1 MENTQKKKSN
11 KLSEPLPLK
20 WLYITLAAV
29 ILFQVLIV
37 TFNFAVKKTGF
48 HSDEMW
54 SYGFANSFYTPYMY
68 EFSDGTSSMNM
79 WRDGAD
85 FGNYITVQPGQQ
97 FRFDSVWH
105 NEIPDMHPPLY
116 PAILHLICSFF
127 PNVFSK
133 YFAYLINV
141 AAMAIGQIY
150 LYRTASRLCKSDFLG
165 LFTCILWGFCG
176 GFTNLNVYL
185 RAYPLITMFSIMLLF
200 YHTRLY
206 LSEGSLKSNI
216 IKIGL
221 IIIAGALSHH
231 YFLVLSFIIVACFC
245 FYYLFKKQWK
255 NMFIYGFSMLGSVLL
270 SFAAFPAAVT
280 HLFKFGNEEA
290 RINNNMPLLN
300 GVKYLYSLILQ
311 AYTGYSIGAYAT
323 STYSYFVVALVAV
336 IALAVPLCFLFR
348 NEEWFKKFA
357 AKAKEGII
365 YFGKHFDFMLLFTV
379 ISVLFVLAVVAFN
392 VNLNMMNEL
401 SDRYIFYVMP
411 WAGVSFILIG
421 KYIFRLIKPI
431 FKSYKYVASAFCCI
445 ALIFSLGLC
454 PLKYFFSSATYG
466 RGMSATVNENS
477 RYIMI
482 LESDWLITV
491 YPYKLMGCKEFFPT
505 SLANYKSFKNEI
517 GSITPDKDTYLLLD
531 TSLLDAY
538 SLYLEGE
545 ETEDGNIEN
554 NGVKYVYDDDSFKE
568 KIITEQDVIDVF
580 EEEIFPGY
588 RLQFNSSELIFGRM
602 VHTFNIVPEDDYCD
616 IPITDIYIEAKQKAE
631 EAKQKA
637 KEAENELKLSE

>member
-1 MENTQKKKSN
+1 MENTQTKKPN
-11 KLSEPLPLK
+11 KLSPPLPLK

-29 ILFQVLIV
+29 ILLQILNV
-37 TFNFAVKKTGF
+37 TFSFAVKKTGF

-79 WRDGAD
+79 WRDGSD
-85 FGNYITVQPGQQ
+85 FEKYITVQPGQQ

-133 YFAYLINV
+133 YFAYLINI

-150 LYRTASRLCKSDFLG
+150 LYRTASRLCRSDFLG
-165 LFTCILWGFCG
+165 LLTCIFWGFCG

-185 RAYPLITMFSIMLLF
+185 RAYPLITMFSVMLLF

-206 LSEGSLKSNI
+206 LSEGSFKGSL

-231 YFLVLSFIIVACFC
+231 YFLVLAFIIVACFC

-270 SFAAFPAAVT
+270 SFAAFPAAVN

-311 AYTGYSIGAYAT
+311 AYTGQSIGAYAT
-323 STYSYFVVALVAV
+323 STYSYVVVALVAAV
-336 IALAVPLCFLFR
+336 ALAVPLCFLFR
-348 NEEWFKKFA
+348 NEEWFKKLA

-365 YFGKHFDFMLLFTV
+365 YLGKHFDFMLLFTV
-379 ISVLFVLAVVAFN
+379 ISVFFVLTVVAFN
-392 VNLNMMNEL
+392 VNLNMMNEF
-401 SDRYIFYVMP
+401 SDRYIFFVMP
-411 WAGVSFILIG
+411 WAGLSFILIG
-421 KYIFRLIKPI
+421 KYIFRLIRPV
-431 FKSYKYVASAFCCI
+431 FNAYKYTAAALCCVS
-445 ALIFSLGLC
+445 LVFSLGLC
-454 PLKYFFSSATYG
+454 PLRYFFRSETYG
-466 RGMSATVNENS
+466 RGMAATVNENS

-482 LESDWLITV
+482 MESDWILTV

-505 SLANYKSFKNEI
+505 ALANYKAFIDEI

-538 SLYLEGE
+538 SLYLEGD
-545 ETEDGNIEN
+545 ETKDGNIEN
-554 NGVKYVYDDDSFKE
+554 DGVKYVYDDDSFKE
-568 KIITEQDVIDVF
+568 NIITEQDVIDVF
-580 EEEIFPGY
+580 EKEIFPGY
-588 RLQFNSSELIFGRM
+588 KLQFNSSEYVFGRM
-602 VHTFNIVPEDDYCD
+602 IHTFNIVPEDDYFD
-616 IPITDIYIEAKQKAE
+616 ISIDDYIMTY
-631 EAKQKA
+631 KA
-637 KEAENELKLSE
+637 KVKGFKESRKSESISEVSTQ